1 MKLSH
6 FLMALFVT
14 SLASAQQVTVFD
26 QPDFTG
32 GSRNLS
38 VGNYRLTDLNDM
50 LSSIKVPAG
59 MAVILSEYAD
69 EAGGYGKSL
78 DLLEDCANLSL
89 YDFDNKTS
97 HIIVFNTRNNG
108 LIWARGRLENG
119 QFVPGHWERERA
131 NGQLPLNN
139 GPVVSPYLQARGS
152 GVEYCNP
159 KLCLTLLL
167 KLEALNAGTKSTY
180 YPTAS
185 EQKPIIDS
193 LVRAYETSPQGIQAL
208 EKYNKALKDYQLK
221 YNQWNRLPPYKQ
233 EQIPEPREPE
243 KPIPANNTEHLR
255 AMAVTILQAR
265 NHAREITSTQ
275 QKMLNCQCDV
285 IGYGLPTPVFTDTAI
300 VVNDVRTTLPRFSDT
315 ALFNKA
321 INDQMGII
329 GSDFRPRRSIGT
341 AAFEREFDRKSI
353 VGFGLD
359 RLGGSNFNF
368 WFPQKRKNETS
379 PYKQTLS
386 GRISEVRVAS
396 EEILIDR
403 DVNIDI
409 IPSPNYEYLIKEG
422 HRPELTTLTSAGQRF
437 KGQAIGCPVN
447 FVAIEA
453 EIDMQ
458 QTAKDKLVPMITAR
472 TGQGICLYGP
482 WIYDAGHCD
491 HPEIHPAE
499 QIWWSSGITDLGND
513 RDYYCNVFCDASKR
527 FWWRDQMDNGTK
539 IKPWGA
545 PPIEGTFAIAFEATQ
560 GRPAITFEVADIDA
574 YNVAN
579 PPMRNKSYNL
589 VYQGQTIVSFI
600 PHNNAFKVS
609 YERVGTVGD
618 KVRGFLV
625 ISTTVGSVRQIA
637 TEVVIQPQDPSKP
650 YNTKKTMT
658 VPWGTDVNKIDQR
671 WERTVFEK
679 KDGHYMFKITRSFYK
694 G

>member
-1 MKLSH
+1 MKHLT
-6 FLMALFVT
+6 FLLTLFVVIN
-14 SLASAQQVTVFD
+14 SYGQQVILFD
-26 QPDFTG
+26 QPNFSG
-32 GSRNLS
+32 LS
-38 VGNYRLTDLNDM
+38 KSLSAGNYRLSDVNDM
-50 LSSIKVPAG
+50 ISSIKVPAG
-59 MAVILSEYAD
+59 MAVILSEHAD

-108 LIWARGRLENG
+108 LIWVRGRLENG
-119 QFVPGHWERERA
+119 QFIPGHWERERA
-131 NGQLPLNN
+131 NGQPPLNN

-167 KLEALNAGTKSTY
+167 KLEALNDGTKSTY

-193 LVRAYETSPQGIQAL
+193 LVRAYERSPQGIQAL
-208 EKYNKALKDYQLK
+208 EKYNKALKDYQQK
-221 YNQWNRLPPYKQ
+221 YNQWQRLPPYKQ
-233 EQIPEPREPE
+233 EQIPEPTEPE
-243 KPIPANNTEHLR
+243 KPIPAHNTDHLR
-255 AMAVTILQAR
+255 SMAVTILQAR
-265 NHAREITSTQ
+265 NHNREITDTKN
-275 QKMLNCQCDV
+275 KMLSCECDK

-300 VVNDVRTTLPRFSDT
+300 VVNDIRTTLPLFSDT
-315 ALFNKA
+315 SLYNKA
-321 INDQMGII
+321 IKDQMGII
-329 GSDFRPRRSIGT
+329 GSDFRPKRSIGS
-341 AAFEREFDRKSI
+341 AAFQREFDKNN
-353 VGFGLD
+353 GWGLLLD
-359 RLGGSNFNF
+359 KLGGSTLNF
-368 WFPQKRKNETS
+368 WFPQRRKGERS
-379 PYKQTLS
+379 FYKQTLS
-386 GRISEVRVAS
+386 GRVTYVGIAN
-396 EEILIDR
+396 EEILVDR

-409 IPSPNYEYLIKEG
+409 MPSANYSYLISEG
-422 HRPELTTLTSAGQRF
+422 HVPEVTSLTDIDLRK
-437 KGQAIGCPVN
+437 KGKVIECPAKFITV
-447 FVAIEA
+447 EA
-453 EIDMQ
+453 EIDIVASARERFAAMA
-458 QTAKDKLVPMITAR
+458 QTR
-472 TGQGICLYGP
+472 QGKTMCVYGP
-482 WIYDAGHCD
+482 WIYDKGHCD

-499 QIWWSSGITDLGND
+499 QIWWSTGAPEAGDD
-513 RDYYCNVFCDASKR
+513 QEYYCNVFCDASKR
-527 FWWRDQMDNGTK
+527 FWWRNQMDDGTK

-545 PPIEGTFAIAFEATQ
+545 PPVEGIFAIAFEATI
-560 GRPAITFEVADIDA
+560 GRPAKTFEVSDVDVH
-574 YNVAN
+574 NVTNSAS
-579 PPMRNKSYNL
+579 RSKSYNL

-625 ISTTVGSVRQIA
+625 ISTTVGSLRQKT

-671 WERTVFEK
+671 WESDVFEK
-679 KDGHYMFKITRSFYK
+679 KEGHYMFKITRSFFK